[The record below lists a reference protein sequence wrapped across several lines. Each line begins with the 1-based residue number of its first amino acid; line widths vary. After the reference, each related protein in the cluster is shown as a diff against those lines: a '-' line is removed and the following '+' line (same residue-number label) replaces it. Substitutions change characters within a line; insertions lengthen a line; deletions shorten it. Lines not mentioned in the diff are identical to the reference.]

1 MVQQFYGGG
10 AWSMSKIKVYY
21 WDELMKQQEEQED
34 GRN

>member
-1 MVQQFYGGG
+1 MVQQFYGGCTR
-10 AWSMSKIKVYY
+10 MSKIKVYY